1 MPAKKIC
8 RKETRLPISRVMDVT
23 IISTTVGSASFANMI
38 FPGLGSTLVGA
49 VLGAIFGFRAT
60 KSASY
65 QG

>member
-1 MPAKKIC
+1 MSAKKIC
-8 RKETRLPISRVMDVT
+8 RKETRLPINRVMDVT
-23 IISTTVGSASFANMI
+23 MISTTVGSAAFANMI

-60 KSASY
+60 RSARY